1 MIRTR
6 EVTVTYL
13 EMLSPADLRPSQRRV
28 IDFNVVQVTE
38 PAPEFARFLYT
49 AIGSEWYW
57 IDRLPWALAEWQ
69 AHVARPEVE
78 TWVGY
83 VNGTPCG
90 YFELECEP
98 GPEVQVTYFGLLAS
112 YIGRGLGGQ
121 LLTAAVQRAWAL
133 SPDACGCTPV
143 RSTVRLRW
151 PTTRPAASRC
161 INERLPTASSTRR
174 RPSPGRGQCGTAGQH
189 DTTACNPRER
199 TGRS

>member
-6 EVTVTYL
+6 EVTVTFL
-13 EMLSPADLRPSQRRV
+13 EMLSLAELRPSQRRV
-28 IDFNVVQVTE
+28 IDFTVVRVAE

-69 AHVARPEVE
+69 AHVIRPEVE

-98 GPEVQVTYFGLLAS
+98 GPEVQVTYFGLLAA

-133 SPDACGCTPV
+133 GPRRVWVHTCT
-143 RSTVRLRW
+143 LDG
-151 PTTRPAASRC
+151 
-161 INERLPTASSTRR
+161 PTALANYQARGFRVYKRETANRELDET
-174 RPSPGRGQCGTAGQH
+174 PPEPWPGAVR
-189 DTTACNPRER
+189 N
-199 TGRS
+199 GRSA